1 MLQNATDCV
10 AAPHHHVVGGV
21 ARQILSVL
29 SSELRLIYP
38 DMPPRALVRYLDEM
52 QAALTQPDPQN
63 INYLLGAMRR
73 AGIRDADIADFYIPV
88 VARRLG
94 EAWVTDAM
102 QFTQVTVG
110 MANLHTMLR
119 TLDSSWC
126 MPERAPFGTMGEI
139 CIIVPCHVQHTLG
152 ASILAG
158 QIRRAGYDVRLGSD
172 LDLDEIA
179 RFVSPSATMGVM
191 ISASLWERVDFLR
204 TVVKKV
210 REGNSRVPVLL
221 GGNVLERDCDLC
233 VDTGADH
240 ATNDWQTALS
250 FCAQRV
256 TL

>member
-1 MLQNATDCV
+1 MSQNSTDCH
-10 AAPHHHVVGGV
+10 AAPHHAVGGV
-21 ARQILSVL
+21 ARQVLSVL

-52 QAALTQPDPQN
+52 QAALTQPNPKN
-63 INYLLGAMRR
+63 IMELLGAMRR
-73 AGIRDADIADFYIPV
+73 SGIRDADIADFYIPV

-110 MANLHTMLR
+110 MANLHAMLR
-119 TLDSSWC
+119 SLDSSWC

-139 CIIVPCHVQHTLG
+139 CIIVPKDVQHSLG

-158 QIRRAGYDVRLGSD
+158 QMRRAGYDVRLGSN
-172 LDLDEIA
+172 LGFDEVA
-179 RFVSPSATMGVM
+179 RFVSSPATMGVM
-191 ISASLWERVDFLR
+191 LSASLWEPLDFLR
-204 TVVKKV
+204 AVVKKV
-210 REGNSRVPVLL
+210 REGNPWVPVLV

-233 VDTGADH
+233 AAIGADH

-256 TL
+256 ET

>member
-1 MLQNATDCV
+1 MTQDLPPSPV
-10 AAPHHHVVGGV
+10 APHHVVGGV
-21 ARQILSVL
+21 ARQVLSVL

-52 QAALTQPDPQN
+52 QAALTQPNPKN
-63 INYLLGAMRR
+63 ITVLLGAMRR

-94 EAWVTDAM
+94 EAWVTDKM

-110 MANLHTMLR
+110 MSNLHTMLR

-126 MPERAPFGTMGEI
+126 MPERAPFGTLGEI
-139 CIIVPCHVQHTLG
+139 CIIVPYGVQHSLG

-158 QIRRAGYDVRLGSD
+158 QMRRAGYDVHLGSD
-172 LDLDEIA
+172 LKLDEIGQ
-179 RFVSPSATMGVM
+179 FVSSPATMGVM
-191 ISASLWERVDFLR
+191 VSASLWERLDFLSL
-204 TVVKKV
+204 VVKKI
-210 REGNSRVPVLL
+210 REGNPWAPVLV
-221 GGNVLERDCDLC
+221 GGNVLDRDCDLC
-233 VDTGADH
+233 TVIGADY

-256 TL
+256 ET